1 MYEYGICPQ
10 ADRNIFDK
18 QCLALEKNINGLQK
32 GSLEE
37 VDVDSHL
44 IQHYYLQGKDVEVH
58 LSKYLNEVYI
68 KSDMELTQFF
78 K

>member
-1 MYEYGICPQ
+1 M
-10 ADRNIFDK
+10 
-18 QCLALEKNINGLQK
+18 
-32 GSLEE
+32 EE
-37 VDVDSHL
+37 VDVDGHL

>member
-1 MYEYGICPQ
+1 L
-10 ADRNIFDK
+10 K
-18 QCLALEKNINGLQK
+18 KNINGLQK

-37 VDVDSHL
+37 VDVDGHL